1 MTANNMERIMVIED
15 LPDNLLVLQA
25 TLEHEGY
32 EVLPMMDGESAI
44 QFLKEEQGPIDLV
57 LSDVMMP
64 GLSGYDLCRN
74 LRHDP
79 ALAHLPIVLIT
90 AKRLNERDALL
101 GIEAGADDYL
111 IRPIDP
117 QLLSRK
123 LRLLL
128 DRKRDLEHW
137 QNKYQ
142 DKKKEIESTEWGAR
156 MLVHDIRNPL
166 GAAMGAIKMLGMDPN
181 TTEDQ
186 RFLINLAQNCLQTQ
200 MGMLQD
206 MLTTVAAKNGSLV
219 LNKQTFDLGACVKEQ
234 VSFQQGVMATEHCD
248 FHCQGLEHGLSV
260 TADKQLIG
268 RVVDNLIVNALKYGR
283 KSSGVEIWSG
293 PPEKCPLPI
302 TGQGRLA
309 FMIINQGSAIPKDI
323 HQQIFQPFTMGNN
336 ARQIQ
341 DRDNSVLTTG
351 VGLGLCFCQKV
362 INLHGGFINIISPLP
377 DQDDGV
383 AFYFILP

>member
-1 MTANNMERIMVIED
+1 MSANSMERIMVIED

-44 QFLKEEQGPIDLV
+44 QHLKEEQGEVDLI

-64 GLSGYDLCRN
+64 GLSGYDLCRS

-79 ALAHLPIVLIT
+79 TLAHLPIVLIT
-90 AKRLNERDALL
+90 AKRLNERDALH
-101 GIEAGADDYL
+101 GIDAGADDYL

-117 QLLSRK
+117 QLLSKK

-128 DRKRDLEHW
+128 DRKQDLKHW
-137 QNKYQ
+137 QNKCQ
-142 DKKKEIESTEWGAR
+142 DQKKAIESTEWGAR

-166 GAAMGAIKMLGMDPN
+166 GGAIGAIDMLAADP
-181 TTEDQ
+181 TITESQ
-186 RFLINLAQNCLQTQ
+186 RFFIVLAQNCLKTQ
-200 MGMLQD
+200 MNMLQD
-206 MLTTVAAKNGSLV
+206 MLATVAAKNGTLV
-219 LNKQTFDLGACVKEQ
+219 LNKHSFDFGACVQEQ
-234 VSFQQGVMATEHCD
+234 VRFQQGVMEMERCD
-248 FHCQGLEHGLSV
+248 FHCQGLDDELFV

-268 RVVDNLIVNALKYGR
+268 RVVANLIVNALKYGQHR
-283 KSSGVEIWSG
+283 SLVEIWSG
-293 PPEKCPLPI
+293 PPEKCPLPLA
-302 TGQGRLA
+302 GQGRLA
-309 FMIINQGSAIPKDI
+309 FLIINQGPTVPEEI
-323 HQQIFQPFTMGNN
+323 QQKIFQPFTMGSN
-336 ARQIQ
+336 AKQ
-341 DRDNSVLTTG
+341 DRENSVLTGG

-362 INLHGGFINIISPLP
+362 IDLHGGMINIISPLP